1 MLIIGESINGTIQK
15 VGQSILDRDNAFL
28 RELARVQYE
37 HGAQVLDVNAGVA
50 GGNEVEDLP
59 WLVETVQKEVSLP

>member
-15 VGQSILDRDNAFL
+15 VGQAILDRNEAYL

-37 HGAQVLDVNAGVA
+37 CGANFRRAKVKVG
-50 GGNEVEDLP
+50 DL
-59 WLVETVQKEVSLP
+59 